1 MAKPVLTND
10 DEIWRESDYYLP
22 LNAAFDISQL
32 YYYKDLHC
40 YQAAQYYRSSSK

>member
-1 MAKPVLTND
+1 M
-10 DEIWRESDYYLP
+10 ERESDYYLP